1 MYDCRVWLDGVEYFV
16 WGVVVQNEYDGLVTC
31 PNCDTIRGVATNIPG
46 LENVSV
52 RKIRKDGD
60 PYRCSIDPSSPQ
72 GIKAT
77 AMAEENLLAEVE
89 VTHHCTECD
98 YRF

>member
-1 MYDCRVWLDGVEYFV
+1 MYEGMVWVDGVEYSV
-16 WGVVVQNEYDGLVTC
+16 WGDVVYNEYDDQVTC
-31 PNCDTIRGVATNIPG
+31 PSCGTTHGITTYLPG

-52 RKIRKDGD
+52 RKIRKNGD

-72 GIKAT
+72 GINTT
-77 AMAEENLLAEVE
+77 AIAEEYLLADIQA
-89 VTHHCTECD
+89 THHCTKCD